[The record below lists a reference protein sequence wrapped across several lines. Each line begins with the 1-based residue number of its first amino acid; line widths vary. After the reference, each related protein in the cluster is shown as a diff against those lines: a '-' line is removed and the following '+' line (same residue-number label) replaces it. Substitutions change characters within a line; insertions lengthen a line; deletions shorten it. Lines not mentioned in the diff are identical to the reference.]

1 MSSSW
6 FAFQIRARSVL
17 VSVDRRGELLLDDV
31 RLGREVRSRDDLE
44 TPAAMRVMM
53 TAEANEF
60 GNQVNFVILY
70 FFFLFVIL
78 LGRAKREP

>member
-1 MSSSW
+1 
-6 FAFQIRARSVL
+6 
-17 VSVDRRGELLLDDV
+17 
-31 RLGREVRSRDDLE
+31 
-44 TPAAMRVMM
+44 MRVMM